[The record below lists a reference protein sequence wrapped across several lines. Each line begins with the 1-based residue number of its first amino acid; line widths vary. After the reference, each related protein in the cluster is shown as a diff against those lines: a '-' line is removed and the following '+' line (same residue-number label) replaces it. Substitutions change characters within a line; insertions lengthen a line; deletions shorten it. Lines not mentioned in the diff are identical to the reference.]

1 LTAGGTAGAADCNF
15 GAITARD
22 GRNASAITP
31 ANATEDIHEDTR
43 LSVLSTDAIDAILT
57 CRSITAKLCVFPC
70 RSFDNERGENGI
82 SFYRSRMK
90 VRLQTPTGNVS

>member
-15 GAITARD
+15 VGTTTRD

-43 LSVLSTDAIDAILT
+43 LSVLSTDAIDAIPT
-57 CRSITAKLCVFPC
+57 CWSITAKLCAFPC
-70 RSFDNERGENGI
+70 RSFDNERGDNGI
-82 SFYRSRMK
+82 ATYHLRMK
-90 VRLQTPTGNVS
+90 VRLQTPIGNVS